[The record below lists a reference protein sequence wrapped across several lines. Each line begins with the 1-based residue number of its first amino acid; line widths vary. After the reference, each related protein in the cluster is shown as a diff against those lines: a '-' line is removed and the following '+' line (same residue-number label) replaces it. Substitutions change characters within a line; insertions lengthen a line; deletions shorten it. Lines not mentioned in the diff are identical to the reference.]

1 MHNLISD
8 GTFLMPQTTVGT
20 LGMYQ
25 RMFFLLRKQPQGQI
39 YDKGQL

>member
-8 GTFLMPQTTVGT
+8 GTFLMPQTTVET
-20 LGMYQ
+20 WGMYNL
-25 RMFFLLRKQPQGQI
+25 MFFLLYKQPQGQI